1 MHVVI
6 CGAGQ
11 VGYGIAKKLSAE
23 EHDVTV
29 IDISAE
35 LIDKLCNN
43 LDVRGITGHGAHPA
57 VLMAAGAADADMLV
71 AVTYSDEINMM
82 SCQVA
87 HSLFKI
93 PTKIARIRAQ
103 AYLQPQY
110 QTLFS
115 HDNMPVDMVIS
126 PEVEIGQMVLKRVAL
141 QNATEVLSFAN
152 DKIVAL
158 GLECLSNC
166 PVLGTSLRLLTE
178 LFPDLETTVVAIHR
192 KEELFIAS
200 SNSELKAGDI
210 VYLVTKREK
219 IARVFSLFGHT
230 EQKVRRLIIAG
241 GGHVGLYVAK
251 MLERSPER
259 PKVSII
265 EYDRARAEDISEQL
279 SKTTVLHGSALD
291 VAVLQEAKVE
301 KADLIIGLTNQDQV
315 NVLSAVLAKR
325 LGCKSNIALVNNT
338 MYQEFNR
345 ALGVDTSL
353 NPRSITIS
361 RILQQMRRGRILAV
375 HEMANAK
382 AEIFEGEV
390 LPASALLGKALK
402 DLDLSEDLRIGAI
415 CRNGEVIHPE
425 GNTQI
430 KVGDRVIIFALSQ
443 SVKEVEYLFRTSLE
457 YLKH

>member
-1 MHVVI
+1 MHVII
-6 CGAGQ
+6 CGVGQ

-29 IDISAE
+29 IDTSPS
-35 LIDKLCNN
+35 LIENVCNN

-57 VLMAAGAADADMLV
+57 ILAAAGAADADMLV
-71 AVTYSDEINMM
+71 AVTYSDEINMIA
-82 SCQVA
+82 CQVA
-87 HSLFKI
+87 HSIFNI

-110 QTLFS
+110 QSLFS
-115 HDNMPVDMVIS
+115 HDHLPVDMVIS
-126 PEVEIGQMVLKRVAL
+126 PEIEIGQMVLKRVAL
-141 QNATEVLSFAN
+141 QDANEVLSFAN
-152 DKIVAL
+152 DNIVAL
-158 GLECLSNC
+158 GLQCLESC
-166 PVLGTSLRLLTE
+166 PVLSTPLRLLTE
-178 LFPDLETTVVAIHR
+178 LFPDLETTVVAIYR
-192 KEELFIAS
+192 DEELFIAN
-200 SNSELKAGDI
+200 SNTELKTGDM

-219 IARVFSLFGHT
+219 ISRVFGLFGHT
-230 EQKVRRLIIAG
+230 EQKARRLIIAG
-241 GGHVGLYVAK
+241 GGHIGLYVAK
-251 MLERSPER
+251 MLEKSPER
-259 PKVSII
+259 QKIYII
-265 EYDRARAEDISEQL
+265 EPDKDRAEYVSEQL
-279 SKTTVLHGSALD
+279 SKATVLQGSALD

-301 KADLIIGLTNQDQV
+301 KADLIIGLTDQDQV

-325 LGCKSNIALVNNT
+325 LGCKANIALVNNT

-345 ALGVDTSL
+345 ALGVDVSI

-390 LPASALLGKALK
+390 LPASSLLGKSLK
-402 DLDLSEDLRIGAI
+402 DLDLSKNLRIGAI
-415 CRNGEVIHPE
+415 YRDGEVIQPE

-430 KVGDRVIIFALSQ
+430 KLGDRVIIFALAQ
-443 SVKEVEYLFRTSLE
+443 SVKEVEYLFRASLE